1 MIRRILGVL
10 LMLPMLGCGGGQPW
24 QAPPARES
32 LIPEIQADG
41 TKFFIF
47 QRDYL
52 RPDPS
57 QGANVGVIPGDR
69 MNGGRPDAER
79 GVRIGEFD
87 VESRIELVMVAT
99 GYCRDGF
106 FELYREQTFQSF
118 SVRGE
123 CREEATEED
132 RQQFTQPIV
141 LNAAP
146 TI

>member
-1 MIRRILGVL
+1 MMRNILGVL
-10 LMLPMLGCGGGQPW
+10 LILPVLSCGGGQPW

-41 TKFFIF
+41 TKFFVF

-52 RPDPS
+52 RPQPG
-57 QGANVGVIPGDR
+57 QGADVGVIPGDR
-69 MNGGRPDAER
+69 MPGGRPDVER
-79 GVRIGEFD
+79 GVRIGEFE

-99 GYCRDGF
+99 GYCREGF

-123 CREEATEED
+123 CREEATEGD
-132 RQQFTQPIV
+132 RQQFTQPIA
-141 LNAAP
+141 LN
-146 TI
+146 